1 LYIFDELLEKH
12 PAAMIIKIVV
22 GKPGITIPRIPRPR
36 KKIPAMKYK
45 ILIILIS
52 YLRIFEFKV
61 NYI

>member
-1 LYIFDELLEKH
+1 
-12 PAAMIIKIVV
+12 MIIKIVV

-45 ILIILIS
+45 VLVILIS
-52 YLRIFEFKV
+52 YLKIFEFKV